1 MECNIVKPIKI
12 VANSTA
18 AIYQATKCCSLIQ
31 LSCYFVESTSTNM
44 TQDVIEDSV
53 NVFVSSQRVKSGTN
67 TTNNSASDSSVDGV
81 IVRNANKS
89 YGSGKNKY
97 KVLQDLNMTVKKGTM

>member
-1 MECNIVKPIKI
+1 MECNIVKPLKI

-18 AIYQATKCCSLIQ
+18 AIYQATKCCSLIH

-53 NVFVSSQRVKSGTN
+53 NVLASSQRVKSE
-67 TTNNSASDSSVDGV
+67 TNNSARDSSVDGV

>member
-1 MECNIVKPIKI
+1 MECNIVKPLKI

-18 AIYQATKCCSLIQ
+18 AIYQATKCCSLIH

-44 TQDVIEDSV
+44 TQDIIEDSV
-53 NVFVSSQRVKSGTN
+53 NVLASSQRVKSGTN
-67 TTNNSASDSSVDGV
+67 NSASDSIVDGV